1 MPRCQL
7 DLGQLKLKPLKNAPS
22 RRNTAAGI
30 LKTAIMTA
38 LIQPRR
44 VIDEGEDVHHVKK
57 NVDNAT
63 VDLPKIFL
71 IQLG

>member
-1 MPRCQL
+1 M
-7 DLGQLKLKPLKNAPS
+7 KPLKNAPS

-44 VIDEGEDVHHVKK
+44 FIDEGEDVHHVKK
-57 NVDNAT
+57 NVDKAS
-63 VDLPKIFL
+63 VDVPKIFL
-71 IQLG
+71 IQLGWSGPDQILH